1 MSTEPKRRHPEMDSE
16 VRRIVGTDVSDSS
29 FEYHVVKLMLLIGDE
44 VQDEVAYKEMTNEMI
59 LALNDLRTWFSRK

>member
-1 MSTEPKRRHPEMDSE
+1 MDSE